1 MVFQLLPER
10 EPIEIRGGATGPL
23 VPFVVPLEATEMFI
37 RVIALWR
44 DNRPLVGRAP
54 TFELKS
60 GRDGQLTA
68 VDAGTG
74 KVEIREIKGDI
85 AALTEVQ
92 RLPLD
97 SYLITLSGLEENP
110 GPWHLRITNNDA
122 ETLRFAWVSSY
133 REEETFQPWMALERA
148 TTSQDGL
155 LALHGENPETVITVR
170 NWGTAPLIIND
181 PPGTRLGS
189 EQSPVVLRRR
199 PASIAPHDTDELV
212 VECGQVCFADRFSHT
227 FDTNDMNRARTTL
240 SFEVLPRS
248 SAHDSLDDGPAFCR
262 ACGRCPD
269 YVPPPLDVGGPCET
283 CGHRGAQHFDVPP
296 DHRNV

>member
-10 EPIEIRGGATGPL
+10 EPIEIRGGTTGPL
-23 VPFVVPLEATEMFI
+23 FPFVVPLEATEMFI

-68 VDAGTG
+68 VDARTG
-74 KVEIREIKGDI
+74 KVEIHESEGDI
-85 AALTEVQ
+85 AALAEVQ

-133 REEETFQPWMALERA
+133 REEETLQPWMAMERA
-148 TTSQDGL
+148 TTSQDSL
-155 LALHGENPETVITVR
+155 LALHGENPETVIPVLNLGPGR
-170 NWGTAPLIIND
+170 LIIND

-189 EQSPVVLRRR
+189 EQSPVILRRR

-212 VECGQVCFADRFSHT
+212 VECGHVCFADRFSHT

-240 SFEVLPRS
+240 SFEVLPRC
-248 SAHDSLDDGPAFCR
+248 SAHDSLDDEPAFCR
-262 ACGRCPD
+262 TCGRCPD
-269 YVPPPLDVGGPCET
+269 YAAPPLDVGGPCET

>member
-1 MVFQLLPER
+1 MVFQLLPET

-37 RVIALWR
+37 RVIALWH

-54 TFELKS
+54 TFEFKS
-60 GRDGQLTA
+60 GSEGRLTS
-68 VDAGTG
+68 VEAGTG
-74 KVEIREIKGDI
+74 RVEIPEIKGDI
-85 AALTEVQ
+85 GGTAEVQ
-92 RLPLD
+92 RMPRD

-122 ETLRFAWVSSY
+122 ETLRFAGVSSFS
-133 REEETFQPWMALERA
+133 EEETFQPWMVLDPA
-148 TTSQDGL
+148 TPSHDGL
-155 LALHGENPETVITVR
+155 LALCGENSETVIPVR
-170 NWGTAPLIIND
+170 NQGTGELTIND

-199 PASIAPHDTDELV
+199 PAPIAPHDTGELV
-212 VECGQVCFADRFSHT
+212 VECGRVRFADRFSHT
-227 FDTNDMNRARTTL
+227 FDTNDMNRAGTTL

-248 SAHDSLDDGPAFCR
+248 AASDSPDHEPAFCR
-262 ACGRCPD
+262 ACRQCPD
-269 YVPPPLDVGGPCET
+269 YVPPPAAGGPCQT

>member
-10 EPIEIRGGATGPL
+10 EPVEIRGGATGPL

-37 RVIALWR
+37 RVIALWH

-60 GRDGQLTA
+60 GRDGRLTA
-68 VDAGTG
+68 VDTGTG
-74 KVEIREIKGDI
+74 KVEIREIEGDL
-85 AALTEVQ
+85 AAVAEVR
-92 RLPLD
+92 RLPVD
-97 SYLITLSGLEENP
+97 SYLVTLSGLRENP

-133 REEETFQPWMALERA
+133 REQETWQPWMVLERA
-148 TTSQDGL
+148 TAPQDGL
-155 LALHGENPETVITVR
+155 LALHGESPETVITVR
-170 NWGTAPLIIND
+170 NRGTAPLTIDD

-212 VECGQVCFADRFSHT
+212 VECGRVSFADRFSHT
-227 FDTNDMNRARTTL
+227 FDTNDVNRAHTTL
-240 SFEVLPRS
+240 SFEVLPAS
-248 SAHDSLDDGPAFCR
+248 SAYDSWDDGPAFCR

-269 YVPPPLDVGGPCET
+269 YVPPPLDVGGPCGT

-296 DHRNV
+296 DHRNA